1 MRPDQEI
8 IARWIEPGSRVLD
21 LGCGDGALLAS
32 LRGQKGVRAIGL
44 EIDSANIERCLGAG
58 VAVIE
63 QNLNGGLS
71 NFDSDSFDTVLLAQT
86 LQALANPAELVEE
99 MLRIGRN
106 LLDAGARPLE
116 APPRAQG
123 GGTRTGWAGGHRDR
137 QHRVPAAP
145 SPAGRAACRPL
156 DRTPRSRSAPRRAMD
171 RRVIDSHQPVTRSSV
186 TRSSFPLS
194 IHLPATLESQLS
206 PFVK

>member
-106 LLDAGARPLE
+106 GIVTFPNFGNWKSRLDLLLRGRMPVSDFMPHAWHNTPNIHFCTVRDFDALC
-116 APPRAQG
+116 
-123 GGTRTGWAGGHRDR
+123 RDR
-137 QHRVPAAP
+137 NIRVLARTVVN
-145 SPAGRAACRPL
+145 SRHEGRWAM
-156 DRTPRSRSAPRRAMD
+156 RAWPNFLGE
-171 RRVIDSHQPVTRSSV
+171 IAIYHLTR
-186 TRSSFPLS
+186 
-194 IHLPATLESQLS
+194 Q
-206 PFVK
+206 